1 MKKIFQFKSVQKRL
15 LFPTIISFT
24 VTTLIITLLVLKDA
38 DTAVEKV
45 LSELRYS
52 VVELVEKDLDSHLNQ
67 AIQLNEIHKD
77 MLSRE
82 FINLEESKERERYFS
97 LAIRNYSD
105 AVMTFIGLPDGQFYG
120 ARRNL
125 DGTIDIVR
133 NNQETN
139 GNSEYYSI
147 NEFGERTTLV
157 QTFEN
162 YDPRKR
168 PWYTNSVIEM
178 DINFSPIYSHF
189 IFKEPTITASI
200 PVYENDILVGVF
212 GVDFLMTWLGETL
225 SELPIGEHG
234 QIFIVDDKQQLVAS
248 TTGEE
253 IFTMEENQSINILA
267 RNSINSVTKEVII
280 NSEVQSSKESYS
292 LSIEGEKYLISV
304 DHYAKNGIGWE
315 IYTVLQ
321 RDDFLRVMNR
331 TLFNAVTIIILVSL
345 LFIIFIFHIT
355 KKIVAPIIKLNE
367 SAKRLAGGTYHKV
380 TVEHRS
386 DEVGEL
392 AQSFNDMGNKLSSL
406 VNHLEDEVT
415 ARTNELEA
423 KNQILQRMTY
433 IDDLSQISNRR
444 KFNEYIYPRVEE
456 AIRNNQPIGLLMIDI
471 DYFKKYNDLY
481 GHLEGDDC
489 IRNIGS
495 VLNKIVKKSLDLAA
509 RYGGEEFVV
518 VLNNS
523 SFDEV
528 MSIASKIHESI
539 EDLNMKHEGSN
550 WGVVTVSIG
559 VVYGTISPK
568 LTATQ
573 VIKQADDA
581 LYRAKDNGRNFI
593 EYETIRNECS

>member
-1 MKKIFQFKSVQKRL
+1 M
-15 LFPTIISFT
+15 
-24 VTTLIITLLVLKDA
+24 LVLKDA
-38 DTAVEKV
+38 DTAIEKV

-52 VVELVEKDLDSHLNQ
+52 VDELVEKDLDSHLNQ

-82 FINLEESKERERYFS
+82 LLHLEESKERERYFS
-97 LAIRNYSD
+97 LAIKNYPD

-139 GNSEYYSI
+139 GNSEYYAI
-147 NEFGERTTLV
+147 NKLGEGTMLV

-168 PWYTNSVIEM
+168 PWYTNSVIKK

-189 IFKEPTITASI
+189 VFKEPTITASI
-200 PVYENDILVGVF
+200 PVYENDTLVGVF

-225 SELPIGEHG
+225 SKLPIGEHG
-234 QIFIVDDKQQLVAS
+234 QIFIVDENRQLVAS
-248 TTGEE
+248 TTGED
-253 IFTMEENQSINILA
+253 IFTMEENQSKNILA
-267 RNSINSVTKEVII
+267 ENSINSITKKVII
-280 NSEVQSSKESYS
+280 NSQVQTSKESFS
-292 LSIEGEKYLISV
+292 LSIQGEKYLIGV
-304 DHYAKNGIGWE
+304 DQYTKNGLEWE

-321 RDDFLRVMNR
+321 SDDFLRSMNR
-331 TLFNAVTIIILVSL
+331 TLINAFIIILLLSL
-345 LFIIFIFHIT
+345 LFLILIYHIT

-367 SAKRLAGGTYHKV
+367 SAKKLSGGIYHEV
-380 TVEHRS
+380 TVNNRS

-392 AQSFNDMGNKLSSL
+392 AQSFNHMGMKLSSL

-415 ARTNELEA
+415 ARTNELEV

-444 KFNEYIYPRVEE
+444 KFNEYIYPTVEV
-456 AIRNNQPIGLLMIDI
+456 AINNHQPIGLLMIDI
-471 DYFKKYNDLY
+471 DNFKKYNDLY
-481 GHLEGDDC
+481 GHIVGDEC
-489 IRNIGS
+489 IHNIGS
-495 VLNKIVKKSLDLAA
+495 VLKQIINNNLDLAA

-523 SFDEV
+523 TFDVVNER
-528 MSIASKIHESI
+528 ANKIHQMI
-539 EDLNMKHEGSN
+539 EGLNMKHEGSD

-559 VVYGTISPK
+559 VVYGSVTSC
-568 LTATQ
+568 LSATQ
-573 VIKQADDA
+573 VIMLADDA
-581 LYRAKDNGRNFI
+581 LYRAKDKGRNRI
-593 EYETIRNECS
+593 EFATIRETN